1 MRYGSMRSSV
11 GATVVRA
18 GGVERSGCGARSG
31 GAGSGAKDPYERNEA
46 HQNSV
51 LIDAGTVRARG
62 AAGGREVFSAR
73 RKVAVRPTVGGE
85 YGKCLGAAGA
95 SQGGKGARYAK
106 RPKRITV

>member
-1 MRYGSMRSSV
+1 MRSSV
-11 GATVVRA
+11 GNATVVRA

-62 AAGGREVFSAR
+62 AAGGREVFSSR
-73 RKVAVRPTVGGE
+73 RKVAEGPAVGGG
-85 YGKCLGAAGA
+85 YGKGLGAASA
-95 SQGGKGARYAK
+95 SQGSKSAECVE
-106 RPKRITV
+106 RPKQITV